1 MQVLQTMLSVAANVE
16 QRRHA
21 VSLEMIVIW
30 LVLLCGIIAL
40 FQCAALLGVIGH
52 WQGHPHPSGSAAQ

>member
-1 MQVLQTMLSVAANVE
+1 MQVLQTMLSVAASVE

-21 VSLEMIVIW
+21 ISLDWIVVW

-40 FQCAALLGVIGH
+40 FQCAGLLGLIGDWH
-52 WQGHPHPSGSAAQ
+52 KPQPSPAGQFR